1 MLTLYF
7 LLHVFNLNMI
17 QVHLL
22 LDLQVE
28 IVPHHLILIAE
39 DCRHF
44 FEGQPFGVREE
55 DPDSDAGENSRD
67 DETKV
72 EFPANSFKCDGRA
85 VRGQE

>member
-1 MLTLYF
+1 MLSLYF
-7 LLHVFNLNMI
+7 LRLRLNLNMI
-17 QVHLL
+17 QIHLL

-44 FEGQPFGVREE
+44 LEGEPFGVREE

-67 DETKV
+67 DKTKV
-72 EFPANSFKCDGRA
+72 KFPADFLKCDGRA
-85 VRGQE
+85 VRGQK